1 MSQPPTEHADTP
13 AFEGAP
19 SPFVVEWYR
28 LDQRREINRAFIIAA
43 ALLVPGSILVAVAVA
58 PFGLPPVARFLVS
71 SLGFLLTAGGPAWA
85 IFGLRRVIT
94 ADGFIALR
102 TDGLLCDV
110 PSHRGLV
117 PWDEVEEVSAGDP
130 GVRLTLRTGG
140 PVVLAERFHRL
151 APPDLVLRLR
161 EVQRRALW
169 RTIPGMR

>member
-1 MSQPPTEHADTP
+1 MSQLPTEHAESP

-19 SPFVVEWYR
+19 TPFVVEWYR
-28 LDQRREINRAFIIAA
+28 LDQRREINRAFIIATS
-43 ALLVPGSILVAVAVA
+43 LLVPGSVLVAVAVA
-58 PFGLPPVARFLVS
+58 PFGLPSVARLLVS

-110 PSHRGLV
+110 PSHRGLL
-117 PWDEVEEVSAGDP
+117 PWDEVEEVSEVGP
-130 GVRLTLRTGG
+130 GVQLSLRSGG
-140 PVVLAERFHRL
+140 QVVLTERFHRL
-151 APPDLVLRLR
+151 LSPDLVLRLR